1 MFVGLYLAI
10 AETEPPTCMVG
21 FKALD
26 MRFPIHHACLGFT
39 PRFQEIFRKNQ
50 KNPKNGCFKVF
61 LGGLKLALIITRNE
75 LRT

>member
-10 AETEPPTCMVG
+10 AETAPPTCILG

-50 KNPKNGCFKVF
+50 KNPKNGRFKVF
-61 LGGLKLALIITRNE
+61 FEGSKSDLAIMRNE